1 MIISPIREP
10 NEYIMHLELVQLPQ
24 QPRNEI
30 IVTNIPTTIMI
41 SVEMSIPKESSDVA
55 KKSTKFLFS
64 IEINDPVP
72 IIMTPANRNMKL
84 NKKKKNLKHIIQM
97 SIVENVEPISI

>member
-10 NEYIMHLELVQLPQ
+10 NEYIMHLEFVQLPQ
-24 QPRNEI
+24 QPRNEM

-55 KKSTKFLFS
+55 KKSINFLFS

-72 IIMTPANRNMKL
+72 IIMTPANRNIKL
-84 NKKKKNLKHIIQM
+84 NKKKNNLKHIIQM
-97 SIVENVEPISI
+97 SMLKMLSQYL

>member
-10 NEYIMHLELVQLPQ
+10 NEYIMPLELVQLPQ
-24 QPRNEI
+24 QPRNEM
-30 IVTNIPTTIMI
+30 IVINIPTTIMI

-97 SIVENVEPISI
+97 SIVEFAEPISI

>member
-1 MIISPIREP
+1 
-10 NEYIMHLELVQLPQ
+10 MHLLLVQLPQ
-24 QPRNEI
+24 QPRNEM
-30 IVTNIPTTIMI
+30 IVTNIPTMIVI

-64 IEINDPVP
+64 IEMNNPVP

>member
-1 MIISPIREP
+1 MIISPMREP

-30 IVTNIPTTIMI
+30 IVTNIPTKIMI

-55 KKSTKFLFS
+55 KASTNFLFS

-97 SIVENVEPISI
+97 SIVENAEPISI

>member
-1 MIISPIREP
+1 MIIIPIKEP

-24 QPRNEI
+24 KPRNEI
-30 IVTNIPTTIMI
+30 IVANIPTTIMI

-55 KKSTKFLFS
+55 KKSTNFLFS

-72 IIMTPANRNMKL
+72 IIMIPANRSMKL
-84 NKKKKNLKHIIQM
+84 NKKKQNLKHITQM
-97 SIVENVEPISI
+97 SIVENAEPISI